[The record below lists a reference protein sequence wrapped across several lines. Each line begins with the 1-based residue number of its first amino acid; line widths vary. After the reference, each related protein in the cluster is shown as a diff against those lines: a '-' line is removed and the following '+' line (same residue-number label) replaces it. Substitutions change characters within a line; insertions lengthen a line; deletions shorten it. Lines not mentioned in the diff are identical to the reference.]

1 MTDRQPT
8 VRHAL
13 GFGCAS
19 LYGLPLK
26 RDRRAVLEAAYNLG
40 IRHFD
45 VAPMYGLG
53 LAEAELGEFIG
64 ARSDVVVATK
74 FGIRPTTAGRAAGLV
89 QPPVRR
95 FMQSF
100 PAVKSKTKR
109 SGIKR
114 DAGAIGRLLYSEHD
128 YSVPNARRA
137 LTSSL
142 RALRNPRLNYF
153 FLHEP
158 AGWLSGRYSDL
169 IDYLNGEVRR
179 GTIES
184 WGPAGDLSRVDDS
197 LSDLTSRATAVQ
209 MPYDLIDGHGGPRTE
224 PDRPTIVFGFIAS
237 TLPRVRAALFG
248 DRQFQQR
255 CSELLDAD
263 LGDQRTVIH
272 LLTRNAVT
280 HNKSGTVLLSSTST
294 DHLKMACAAASTPLR
309 NEAEVASLIRQKC
322 LDMRV

>member
-1 MTDRQPT
+1 MNDRQY
-8 VRHAL
+8 AL

-26 RDRRAVLEAAYNLG
+26 RDRRTVLEAAYNLG

-53 LAEAELGEFIG
+53 IAEAELGEFIG
-64 ARSDVVVATK
+64 ARSDVIVATK

-95 FMQSF
+95 LMQSF
-100 PAVKSKTKR
+100 PAVKSKAKS
-109 SGIKR
+109 SGSKR
-114 DAGAIGRLLYSEHD
+114 DAGTIGRLLYSEHD
-128 YSVPNARRA
+128 YSVSNARRA

-184 WGPAGDLSRVDDS
+184 WGPAGDLSQVDDN
-197 LSDLTSRATAVQ
+197 LSDLTSRASAVQ
-209 MPYDLIDGHGGPRTE
+209 IPYDLIGGHGGPRTE
-224 PDRPTIVFGFIAS
+224 PDRPTIIFGFISGA
-237 TLPRVRAALFG
+237 LPRVRAAL
-248 DRQFQQR
+248 DDLQFQQQ
-255 CSELLDAD
+255 CSEMLDAD

-272 LLTRNAVT
+272 LLMRNAVT

-294 DHLKMACAAASTPLR
+294 DHLKMACAAAGAPLR
-309 NEAEVASLIRQKC
+309 NEAEVARLIRQKC
-322 LDMRV
+322 LDLRV